1 MKQIIYFTATW
12 CGPCKQFKPV
22 IQRLSDELPIKMVDV
37 DENPQM
43 ASTYNVK
50 SIPTMIFIS
59 NRTEKARLVGV
70 QGENSI
76 RDAFNKL

>member
-1 MKQIIYFTATW
+1 MKQILYFTATW

-22 IQRLSDELPIKMVDV
+22 IQRLSTELPIKIVDV

-59 NRTEKARLVGV
+59 NRAEKVRLLGV

>member
-1 MKQIIYFTATW
+1 
-12 CGPCKQFKPV
+12 
-22 IQRLSDELPIKMVDV
+22 MVDV

-76 RDAFNKL
+76 RDTFNKL